1 MTEMFTTGALAPET
15 LQPLLATLVVGA
27 GMLLAVAYRDHLAD
41 VPFEKLFYAAVA
53 LTALT
58 ILLLNPPPLQSWTLP
73 ALVIYL
79 AEPTGD
85 LLRIL
90 LVMSVGAVF
99 FAGVVGFGWLLASL
113 FRRGPS

>member
-15 LQPLLATLVVGA
+15 LQPLLATLVVVV
-27 GMLLAVAYRDHLAD
+27 GMLLVVTYRDHLAD
-41 VPFEKLFYAAVA
+41 VPFEKLFYFALA
-53 LTALT
+53 LTSVT

-73 ALVIYL
+73 ALVLYL

-85 LLRIL
+85 LMRIL
-90 LVMSVGAVF
+90 LVMGVGAVF
-99 FAGVVGFGWLLASL
+99 FASVVGVGFLLGSL